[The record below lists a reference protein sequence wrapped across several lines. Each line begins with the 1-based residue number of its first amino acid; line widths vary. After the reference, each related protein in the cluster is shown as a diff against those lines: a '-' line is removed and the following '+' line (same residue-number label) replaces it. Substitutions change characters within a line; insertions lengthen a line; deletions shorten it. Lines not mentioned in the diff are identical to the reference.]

1 MNWKLKHL
9 RLDDEA
15 LVKQCQ
21 RGDLEAMSCLI
32 LRYQDR
38 LYNTILKICNN
49 SDDAAELTQD
59 TFVKVIENIGSF
71 RQKSSF
77 YTWLFRV
84 GVNEAI
90 NFCRRRFN
98 APLLTLETAAAAAA
112 LTDKADN
119 DPAAL
124 AQQKEIITLMTEAIG
139 RLDESVALGGVKPLD
154 DTFLSHYWYSSNGRS
169 VGKSGEVGLI
179 ATTATLSQE
188 PDWDGKR
195 KAGEA
200 RRDEVERQSLPV
212 DSLGRDRKPYGS
224 GLT

>member
-21 RGDLEAMSCLI
+21 RGDSEAMSCLI

-38 LYNTILKICNN
+38 LYNIILKICNN

-112 LTDKADN
+112 LTDKTDN

-139 RLDESVALGGVKPLD
+139 RLDEDHRAVLVLRDIEQMSYTQIAEVLDIELGTVKSR
-154 DTFLSHYWYSSNGRS
+154 LSRARAMLRELLET
-169 VGKSGEVGLI
+169 VLI
-179 ATTATLSQE
+179 
-188 PDWDGKR
+188 
-195 KAGEA
+195 
-200 RRDEVERQSLPV
+200 
-212 DSLGRDRKPYGS
+212 
-224 GLT
+224 